1 MMNQIK
7 QMMNMI
13 KTSSNPQMALNQ
25 LMQSNPQMKQVMD
38 LVNTSGNSP
47 EQLFYA
53 LAKQKGINPNE
64 ILDALK

>member
-1 MMNQIK
+1 
-7 QMMNMI
+7 MMNMI